1 MRRKGSLVR
10 YRPRL
15 RFDQQPEGYV
25 YLRPPCENQIEAL
38 PDAPFGENPRPIPR
52 EQIMVLLDDF
62 CAGTALVSGR
72 DFEKRGQRLFLL
84 KTRSVRAGAMF
95 LSKTVL
101 VVLDVQPKGAF
112 NPAKGG
118 TLKSAAWYRAC
129 RALPE
134 FTAIS
139 SFAMETYQ

>member
-1 MRRKGSLVR
+1 MQRKGSLVR

-25 YLRPPCENQIEAL
+25 YLLPPCENQIEAL
-38 PDAPFGENPRPIPR
+38 PDAPFGENPRPVPR
-52 EQIMVLLDDF
+52 EQIKLLFDRF
-62 CAGTALVSGR
+62 CAGGDLLIEHDV
-72 DFEKRGQRLFLL
+72 KPRGQRLFLL
-84 KTRSVRAGAMF
+84 RTRSVRAGAMF

-118 TLKSAAWYRAC
+118 PLKNAAWYRSC

-139 SFAMETYQ
+139 SFALETYP